1 MAAMTLHLSEM
12 PHALVLR
19 VEFAICEQGL
29 DGEAQALE
37 REIVIIGSGMAGLAC
52 ARHLKAAGREPMV
65 LDKGRG
71 IGGRMATRRVEI
83 GEAATGFDHGA
94 QYFTIRDPDFR
105 HALSSVTSSIAA
117 WEDGSGEPR
126 FVGQPGMSSLP
137 KALAVG
143 LEVQQG
149 IEITAIR
156 REGAG
161 WRLESSSGPILARQV
176 VMTIPAPQAS
186 RLLGREHPLSKSL
199 DAVAMAPCLTL
210 MAAFPAGSPSPFINR
225 LSETE
230 PLAWIAQ
237 DSSKPG
243 RNPGLTSWVAQ
254 ASPDWSAAHL
264 EETPESLAR
273 LMLPLLARAM
283 GAEPDRAVHAAA
295 HRWRHARMTV
305 PLGAPYLANEEGTLW
320 LGGDWCLGAR
330 VEAAWQSGTA
340 LARALARHLDAH

>member
-1 MAAMTLHLSEM
+1 M

-19 VEFAICEQGL
+19 VAFSICKQEL
-29 DGEAQALE
+29 AWKVQALE
-37 REIVIIGSGMAGLAC
+37 RDIVIIGSGMAGLAC
-52 ARHLKAAGREPMV
+52 GRLLMEVGLQPLV

-71 IGGRMATRRVEI
+71 LGGRMATRRVEI
-83 GEAATGFDHGA
+83 ARTTHGFDHGA

-105 HALSSVTSSIAA
+105 HALSPVTGVFAP
-117 WEDGSGEPR
+117 WDDDMGEPR

-137 KALAVG
+137 KALAEG

-156 REGAG
+156 REGPA
-161 WRLESSSGPILARQV
+161 WLLESSSGPLLARHV

-186 RLLGREHPLSKSL
+186 RLLGREHPFSARL

-210 MAAFPAGSPSPFINR
+210 MAAFPDGSPSPFINR
-225 LSETE
+225 LADIE

-237 DSSKPG
+237 DSSKSG
-243 RNPGLTSWVAQ
+243 RNPGLICWVAQ
-254 ASPDWSAAHL
+254 AGPDWSAAHL

-273 LMLPLLARAM
+273 LMLPLLARVI
-283 GAEPDRAVHAAA
+283 GVEPGSAVYAAA
-295 HRWRHARMTV
+295 HRWRYARVTV
-305 PLGAPYLANEEGTLW
+305 PLGVPYLANEDGTLW

>member
-1 MAAMTLHLSEM
+1 
-12 PHALVLR
+12 
-19 VEFAICEQGL
+19 
-29 DGEAQALE
+29 
-37 REIVIIGSGMAGLAC
+37 
-52 ARHLKAAGREPMV
+52 
-65 LDKGRG
+65 
-71 IGGRMATRRVEI
+71 MATRRVEI
-83 GEAATGFDHGA
+83 GGAAHGFDHGA

-105 HALSSVTSSIAA
+105 HALSPVTGAFA
-117 WEDGSGEPR
+117 PWEDGTGEVR

-137 KALAVG
+137 KALAEG

-149 IEITAIR
+149 VEITAIR
-156 REGAG
+156 REGPA
-161 WRLESSSGPILARQV
+161 WRLESSSGSLLARHV

-186 RLLGREHPLSKSL
+186 RLSGGEHPLSTRL

-210 MAAFPAGSPSPFINR
+210 MAAFPAGSPAPFIHR
-225 LSETE
+225 LSDTE

-243 RNPGLTSWVAQ
+243 RHPGLTRWVAQ

-273 LMLPLLARAM
+273 LMLPLLARAI
-283 GAEPDRAVHAAA
+283 GVEPDSAVYAAA
-295 HRWRHARMTV
+295 HRWRYARVTM
-305 PLGAPYLANEEGTLW
+305 PLGAPYLANEDGTLW

-340 LARALARHLDAH
+340 LAKALGRHLDAH